1 MTEFLQFS
9 LVPILMGILAGIA
22 CALPG
27 NFLLLRRQSL
37 VGDAVS
43 HVVLPGIVAGFLI
56 SGGTSPAWMLAGAA
70 LAAIVAAFAFEAV
83 RRAARVEAGAAM
95 GAVFTAMFAL
105 GVLMLEQSD
114 ARSVHLDVEHAL
126 YGNLESHIWLAA
138 SDWGALFDASA
149 LLALPRELL
158 LLGAIAVSVGLLTA
172 IFFRELRIVAFD
184 PEFAAAIGLPVR
196 GIGFAI
202 VIAAAFAAVAAFSA
216 VGSIIVIAMFVCP
229 PAAARLMTNDLS
241 RQIWLSVAIAT
252 FSAIAGFI
260 LAGHVPGWLGFAT
273 SLNAAGTIAV
283 VSGLSVLAAAFFGA
297 AKGIRTRNS

>member
-9 LVPILMGILAGIA
+9 LVPILMGVLAGIA

-27 NFLLLRRQSL
+27 NFLLLQRRSL

-43 HVVLPGIVAGFLI
+43 HVVLPGIVAGFLV

-70 LAAIVAAFAFEAV
+70 GAAVLAAVAFEAV

-114 ARSVHLDVEHAL
+114 ARTVHLDVEHAL

-138 SDWGALFDASA
+138 TDWGALLDTNA
-149 LLALPRELL
+149 LAALPRDLA
-158 LLGAIAVSVGLLTA
+158 LLGAVAGCAALLTWA
-172 IFFRELRIVAFD
+172 FFRELRIVTFD
-184 PEFAAAIGLPVR
+184 PEFATAIGLPAR
-196 GIGFAI
+196 TIGFAI

-229 PAAARLMTNDLS
+229 PAAARLLTNSLS
-241 RQIWLSVAIAT
+241 RQIWLSVAIAA

-273 SLNAAGTIAV
+273 SLNAAGMIAV
-283 VSGLSVLAAAFFGA
+283 VSGLCVLAAALLGPDRSA
-297 AKGIRTRNS
+297 RNRNA